1 MSEKERERARARA
14 RARTRAR
21 TRATQQRCVI
31 RLVCSPH
38 NDKYMLS
45 LASNLAYAFACSFT
59 RFILSLL
66 SGHSF
71 LVSISLC
78 HSSFKLPLS
87 FSFAPTHT
95 PHTFACSTGAQS
107 SEMTAWHCI
116 TQKREI
122 RLELWSTKDDI
133 VTLHRTKNARLD

>member
-1 MSEKERERARARA
+1 VSEKERERARARA

-95 PHTFACSTGAQS
+95 PHTTTHLCVFNRRPVVRDDSVALYHTETRDS
-107 SEMTAWHCI
+107 
-116 TQKREI
+116 I
-122 RLELWSTKDDI
+122 RIMEYQ
-133 VTLHRTKNARLD
+133 R